1 MTPEQL
7 ITIRKVEAAMQDLK
21 NAGLAVA
28 GLEDKLIAFER
39 KGLARNYSIAEIFS
53 DLNYE
58 IIKCPY
64 VDGAN

>member
-1 MTPEQL
+1 MIPKQL
-7 ITIRKVEAAMQDLK
+7 IAIRKVEAAMRDLK

-28 GLEDKLIAFER
+28 GLEDKLITFER
-39 KGLARNYSIAEIFS
+39 KELSRNYSIAEIFS
-53 DLNYE
+53 DLDYV